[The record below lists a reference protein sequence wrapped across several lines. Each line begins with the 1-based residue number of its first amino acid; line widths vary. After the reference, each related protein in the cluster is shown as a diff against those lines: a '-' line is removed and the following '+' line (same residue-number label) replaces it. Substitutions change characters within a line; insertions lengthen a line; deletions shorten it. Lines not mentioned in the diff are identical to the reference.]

1 MDRGG
6 GRGVGSRG
14 EDLPELGWWGP
25 GLSPGRRWLAYT
37 CSTKPVVPEE
47 ALGPMWSRKAV

>member
-6 GRGVGSRG
+6 GSGVGSG
-14 EDLPELGWWGP
+14 VETSQSWGA
-25 GLSPGRRWLAYT
+25 GVLGRRWLAYT
-37 CSTKPVVPEE
+37 CSTQPVVPEE